1 MAATDLFQALTALPR
16 SSTVDRV
23 AERLRDLLLSG
34 DFAPGTSLQE
44 IPLANA
50 LGVSRNTLREAAR
63 TLVAEGLLSRTP
75 HKGIVVPGLT
85 PDDVKELFEIRELLE
100 LAALERACAQPN
112 KILPDLRDKVEGL
125 RRAVAAR
132 KERDVIEMDLGVH
145 QAFLNVF
152 DSPRLQHFHAVL
164 ISELRLALAFL
175 DRKTRAASV
184 GQIVT
189 QHQQILHAVKSG
201 DVQKSTKLLIKHLHD
216 SKTLLLR
223 LLQDR
228 KESKS

>member
-1 MAATDLFQALTALPR
+1 MSPTRPAIPSEDREGPNAAPAAILLLRNRNSFRVRFMKFSPPSAAVSKKHIPRSPSPARRGHGIHCSILLTCSTRLHTLIAMASTDLFQALTALPR

-112 KILPDLRDKVEGL
+112 KILPDLQDKVE
-125 RRAVAAR
+125 
-132 KERDVIEMDLGVH
+132 D
-145 QAFLNVF
+145 F
-152 DSPRLQHFHAVL
+152 
-164 ISELRLALAFL
+164 
-175 DRKTRAASV
+175 
-184 GQIVT
+184 
-189 QHQQILHAVKSG
+189 
-201 DVQKSTKLLIKHLHD
+201 
-216 SKTLLLR
+216 
-223 LLQDR
+223 
-228 KESKS
+228 